1 MMSDSVA
8 AFYAELG
15 QGEWDRLDTPF
26 SKIEFLSTLRLID
39 RYWPKGG
46 HVLDIGGGPGRYT
59 IELLN
64 RGYHVSLLD
73 LSPELIALADQR
85 LQALKLA
92 AQGLYVGDARDLGV
106 FADNSFDA
114 LLVMGPLYHIGLRID
129 RLAVLREARRVLKPG
144 GRAVMTYLNSWGLIR
159 TGVTDFPKRYEN
171 PEFVR
176 SMFHEGGLGIWYW
189 SNPDLAREELA
200 EAGFQTIGYAGAE
213 GFAGG
218 MQPIINRLAQE
229 NPRAYDEVLKA
240 AVESSELACYRD
252 ATEHIKFV
260 VT

>member
-39 RYWPKGG
+39 KYLPGRGR
-46 HVLDIGGGPGRYT
+46 VLDVGGGPGRYT
-59 IELLN
+59 IELLK
-64 RGYHVSLLD
+64 RGYAVSLFD
-73 LSPELIALADQR
+73 LSSELIALASAR
-85 LQALKLA
+85 LKAVSLSVE
-92 AQGLYVGDARDLGV
+92 GLYVGDARHLEA
-106 FADNSFDA
+106 FEDNTFDA
-114 LLVMGPLYHIGLRID
+114 LLVMGPLYHLPLRSD
-129 RLAVLREARRVLKPG
+129 RLLVLREVRRVLKPG
-144 GRAVMTYLNSWGLIR
+144 GRAIMTYLNSWGLIR
-159 TGVTDFPKRYEN
+159 TGLTDFPEHYKD
-171 PEFVR
+171 PQFVQ

-189 SNPDLAREELA
+189 SNPDLAQAELA
-200 EAGFQTIGYAGAE
+200 EAGFQTIVYAGAE

-229 NPRAYDEVLKA
+229 NARAYDEVLKA
-240 AVESSELACYRD
+240 AVESSELARYRD